1 MKKIKKYL
9 RLESFYDDGVTKFG
23 WKSIPPN
30 RKRSP
35 KTILNNSLFIKS
47 FSNSTGEECYM
58 ADSDIERY
66 IILSLG
72 MSAKELYTGWSDR
85 VEEFEQLYSQLST
98 SYSEGDGEFFLKLS
112 HLYLN
117 DVSFTYKDKEFC
129 KVSYS

>member
-1 MKKIKKYL
+1 
-9 RLESFYDDGVTKFG
+9 
-23 WKSIPPN
+23 
-30 RKRSP
+30 
-35 KTILNNSLFIKS
+35 
-47 FSNSTGEECYM
+47 M